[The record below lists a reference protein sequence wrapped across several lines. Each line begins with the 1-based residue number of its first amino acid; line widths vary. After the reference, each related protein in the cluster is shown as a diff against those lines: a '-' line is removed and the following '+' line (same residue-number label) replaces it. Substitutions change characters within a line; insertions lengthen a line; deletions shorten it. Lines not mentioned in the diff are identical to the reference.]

1 MNNIKINAKMAELSF
16 FCEPFLSAC
25 GCMRWLHKQQT
36 TKKQSAQ
43 VHDGMRGAR
52 AEKEAQ

>member
-1 MNNIKINAKMAELSF
+1 MAELSF

-36 TKKQSAQ
+36 TKKRSAQ
-43 VHDGMRGAR
+43 VHDGMRRAR